1 MANDQRSVGKPW
13 HVGMFSC
20 GFLKIAFNSMTAGKK
35 KNTFRKVVLLQ
46 NKGFWTGVCSH
57 ILTVTTQI

>member
-35 KNTFRKVVLLQ
+35 KTHLEKLFYYRIKVFGLEFVLI
-46 NKGFWTGVCSH
+46 F
-57 ILTVTTQI
+57 